1 MIILVRHGQ
10 TEANAAGLLQGRVDL
25 PLTDLGRRQAEA
37 AAGVVPPG
45 ARIVS
50 SPLRRAVQTAEV
62 LAAASAGDPEGS
74 DRPEQAISVDDR
86 WVELDYGQYD
96 GRPIGDVPGE
106 VWDRWRTDVD
116 FAPPG
121 GESLAE
127 CGRRV
132 REACQDIA
140 AAMRSPDAP
149 VVVVVSHVSPIKA
162 AVAWALGVE
171 DTTAW
176 RMFLDVAG
184 VCRLSIGPRGPS
196 LHSFNDRHHLTSAG
210 L

>member
-1 MIILVRHGQ
+1 VIILVRHGQ

-50 SPLRRAVQTAEV
+50 SPLRRAVQTAQV
-62 LAAASAGDPEGS
+62 LAGGREGS
-74 DRPEQAISVDDR
+74 RPAEAVSVDER

-96 GRPIGDVPGE
+96 GRPAGDVPGE

-121 GESLAE
+121 GESLAA

-140 AAMRSPDAP
+140 VGMRSPDAP
-149 VVVVVSHVSPIKA
+149 AVVVVSHVSPIKA

>member
-25 PLTDLGRRQAEA
+25 PLTELGRRQAEA

-50 SPLRRAVQTAEV
+50 SPLRRAVQTAQI
-62 LAAASAGDPEGS
+62 LAAAGGGSEGRGPV
-74 DRPEQAISVDDR
+74 DAAISVDDR
-86 WVELDYGQYD
+86 WVELDYGEYD
-96 GRPIGDVPGE
+96 GRPLGDVPGE
-106 VWDRWRTDVD
+106 VWDRWRTDAD
-116 FAPPG
+116 FAPPC
-121 GESLAE
+121 GESLRA

-132 REACQDIA
+132 REACEEIGA
-140 AAMRSPDAP
+140 GLRSADAP
-149 VVVVVSHVSPIKA
+149 AVVVVSHVSPIKA

-196 LHSFNDRHHLTSAG
+196 LQSFNDRHHLTAAG

>member
-25 PLTDLGRRQAEA
+25 SLTELGRRQAEA

-50 SPLRRAVQTAEV
+50 SPLRRAVQTAHV
-62 LAAASAGDPEGS
+62 LAAASEGVAAE
-74 DRPEQAISVDDR
+74 DRITVDHR
-86 WVELDYGQYD
+86 WVELDYGEYD
-96 GRPIGDVPGE
+96 GRPFGDVPGE

-116 FAPPG
+116 FSPPG
-121 GESLAE
+121 GESLRE

-132 REACQDIA
+132 RDACEEIGAGQ
-140 AAMRSPDAP
+140 RSADAP
-149 VVVVVSHVSPIKA
+149 AVVVVSHVSPIKA

-176 RMFLDVAG
+176 RMVLDVAAI
-184 VCRLSIGPRGPS
+184 CRVSVGPRGPS
-196 LHSFNDRHHLTSAG
+196 LHSFNDRHHLTAAG

>member
-25 PLTDLGRRQAEA
+25 PLTELGRRQAAA

-62 LAAASAGDPEGS
+62 LAAAAGGGDRTSAS
-74 DRPEQAISVDDR
+74 RPAVTVDDR
-86 WVELDYGQYD
+86 WIELDYGEYD
-96 GRPIGDVPGE
+96 GRPFGDVPGE
-106 VWDRWRTDVD
+106 GWERWRTDPD
-116 FAPPG
+116 FSPPG
-121 GESLAE
+121 GESLHD

-132 REACQDIA
+132 RGACEEIGA
-140 AAMRSPDAP
+140 GLRSPDAP
-149 VVVVVSHVSPIKA
+149 AVVVVSHVSPIKA
-162 AVAWALGVE
+162 AVAWALGVD
-171 DTTAW
+171 DTISW

-184 VCRLSIGPRGPS
+184 VCRLSVGPRGPS
-196 LHSFNDRHHLTSAG
+196 LQSFNDRHHLTAAG